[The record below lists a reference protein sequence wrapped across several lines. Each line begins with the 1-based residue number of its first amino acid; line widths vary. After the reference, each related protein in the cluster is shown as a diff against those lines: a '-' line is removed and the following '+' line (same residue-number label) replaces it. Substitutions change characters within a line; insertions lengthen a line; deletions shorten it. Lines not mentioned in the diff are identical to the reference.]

1 MLHINLNRNQDE
13 SLSEQIYQ
21 ALKEFI
27 FSGDLKAD
35 EKLPSTRGLS
45 EFLSVSRNVVMEAY
59 EQLWAEGYLYSKEGS
74 GTYVSDGIFF
84 ERKEISSSDEKKEPR
99 DLLYPQKQV
108 SFRTGVPDL
117 NTIPIKKWGQLYKS
131 VTQTLDSASLDYQ
144 NSFGM
149 HALRNQLSIYLK
161 RVRGVNSRPEN
172 ILIVN
177 GAAQAFSLLSRMVGK
192 DEEVLVENPI
202 SQGIVYTLSSL
213 GVRMKTIPIDENGIM
228 TAALPEKPPKL
239 IFTTPSHQ
247 FPTGVVLSIK
257 RRIELIEYARK
268 HDCLIVEDDY
278 DSEFRFEGN
287 PIQSLQNLDPDRV
300 IYVGTFSKILSPALR
315 MGYLVLPGCLVAE
328 MKNEKYVTDIHSP
341 VLEQLTLAKFI
352 EEGYLTQHIR
362 KMKGIYLKRRNYL
375 EICLKES
382 FGDDVTVTGTRSGM
396 HLVAAFESVLFDAEL
411 RKALDEKQIFV
422 TTLGDYFLHDDENPV
437 QAKKAGDHALVL
449 GYGNTNLKAIEEG
462 VTGIA
467 QVVSIF
473 KQKTV
478 LKSW

>member
-13 SLSEQIYQ
+13 SLAEQIYYE
-21 ALKEFI
+21 LKEAI

-59 EQLWAEGYLYSKEGS
+59 EQLWAEGYLYAKEGS
-74 GTYVSDGIFF
+74 GTYVSDGICF
-84 ERKEISSSDEKKEPR
+84 ERKETASPDKETPSN
-99 DLLYPQKQV
+99 DLLFPSKRV
-108 SFRTGVPDL
+108 NFRTGVPDL
-117 NTIPIKKWGQLYKS
+117 NTIPIKRWGQIYKT
-131 VTQTLDSASLDYQ
+131 VTETLEGRSLDYQ

-149 HALRNQLSIYLK
+149 QALRKQLSIYLK
-161 RVRGVNSRPEN
+161 RVRGVSSRPEN
-172 ILIVN
+172 IMIVN

-202 SQGIVYTLSSL
+202 SQGIVYTLSSC
-213 GVRMKTIPIDENGIM
+213 GIKMKTIPVDENGIV

-268 HDCLIVEDDY
+268 HNCLIVEDDY

-315 MGYLVLPGCLVAE
+315 MGYLVLPECLVAE
-328 MKNEKYVTDIHSP
+328 MQNEKYVADIHSP

-352 EEGYLTQHIR
+352 EAGYLTQHIR
-362 KMKGIYLKRRNYL
+362 KMKGLYLKRRNHL
-375 EICLKES
+375 EACLKEQ
-382 FGDDVTVTGTRSGM
+382 FGDDVSVTGTRSGM
-396 HLVAAFESVLFDAEL
+396 HLVAAFKSIVFDTEL
-411 RKALDEKQIFV
+411 RKALNDNQILV
-422 TTLGDYFLHDDENPV
+422 TTLGDYFMNDDGNSE
-437 QAKKAGDHALVL
+437 QAKKAGDQALVL
-449 GYGNTNLKAIEEG
+449 GYGNTDLKAIEEG
-462 VTGIA
+462 VAGIA
-467 QVVSIF
+467 QVVNEF
-473 KQKTV
+473 KCKTV
-478 LKSW
+478 